1 MSTVLPTLPISPVQS
16 VLPEQVNPSKFFKG
30 LQVFALCIG
39 VIILFY
45 LLVNNLGK
53 NGEHTS
59 AELPIDTISRSQAV
73 VVSDT
78 DQNKVDVN
86 TNGKR
91 MDSTLI
97 EDIQFATKG
106 DGSVREVDVNG
117 KSIDSALVKLAAFE
131 NRDFVLRDESTLKQR
146 QGSFVPFTVPQR
158 SHFRAMTYPL
168 VNNDRDRL
176 GNDVFRG
183 GVTDLRVN
191 ISETEGRA

>member
-1 MSTVLPTLPISPVQS
+1 MSTVSSISPIPS
-16 VLPEQVNPSKFFKG
+16 VLSEPVNPSKFFKG
-30 LQVFALCIG
+30 LQVFALCVG
-39 VIILFY
+39 VIVLFY
-45 LLVNNLGK
+45 LLINNLGTK
-53 NGEHTS
+53 GEHAG
-59 AELPIDTISRSQAV
+59 AELPSDALSRSQAV

-86 TNGKR
+86 TTGKR

-146 QGSFVPFTVPQR
+146 QGSFASFVAPQR

-176 GNDVFRG
+176 GNDVFSG
-183 GVTDLRVN
+183 GSTDLRVN
-191 ISETEGRA
+191 VSESGGRA